1 MSAGTPWPWGPIS
14 SSASR
19 SKPRSWRRSS
29 LASCDQEARPP
40 RAAPAPGVGS
50 VIALTGLA
58 VGVVACRNEGSD
70 RGNGPEVI
78 DLQVIHF
85 GPYTKMVLELQQQ
98 LHHSDRVESPRR
110 QQIGVGCG
118 HVDVQVAGE
127 DRRDLG
133 LDRRERGG
141 GRHRATTASGA
152 NSSLRRRRSIFP
164 FVVLGSSGK
173 VSQRDGSMYGGRARA
188 NASRSAAGD
197 MSASAPGAYAQQMA
211 TPSKSWLGTPT
222 TAHSRSVPSAC
233 NAASISPSSTR

>member
-1 MSAGTPWPWGPIS
+1 RRPMTTTTP
-14 SSASR
+14 
-19 SKPRSWRRSS
+19 
-29 LASCDQEARPP
+29 LASIQAEVAAIFARDLHIDV
-40 RAAPAPGVGS
+40 PAPDTDL
-50 VIALTGLA
+50 LTTGRLDSI
-58 VGVVACRNEGSD
+58 G
-70 RGNGPEVI
+70 
-78 DLQVIHF
+78 
-85 GPYTKMVLELQQQ
+85 MVELLQQQ